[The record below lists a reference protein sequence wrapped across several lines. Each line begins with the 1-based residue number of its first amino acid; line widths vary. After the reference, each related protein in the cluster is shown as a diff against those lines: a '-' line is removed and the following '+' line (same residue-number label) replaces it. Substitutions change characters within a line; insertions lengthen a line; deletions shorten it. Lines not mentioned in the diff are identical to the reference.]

1 MERPQQEVAVGVV
14 SGPWSLTEALCVTWV
29 VEGIEARAPC
39 RRTRSEAAVV
49 GVDVRLVSPLL
60 RQAQHRPHEHE
71 YHDAEEQD
79 QSETKDHFRFF
90 HLRMPASIHGVTLH
104 AGHMT

>member
-60 RQAQHRPHEHE
+60 RKAQHRPHEHE
-71 YHDAEEQD
+71 YHDTKEQD
-79 QSETKDHFRFF
+79 QAKTKDHFCFF